1 MKVGKNSRGR
11 RGNLIFSAI
20 AEIHK
25 SSSVCLGGGGGG
37 GIDVDIYMYNVAM
50 VKNNQPVL

>member
-1 MKVGKNSRGR
+1 MQS
-11 RGNLIFSAI
+11 L
-20 AEIHK
+20 K
-25 SSSVCLGGGGGG
+25 SIKAVQFVGGGGGG